1 MTSARPHES
10 TQAPVDG
17 ASKAAERTLQIDG
30 ALNARD
36 LGGLPAGDGRVIRR
50 GVVVRMDSPQFV
62 TESGGRALIDE
73 HGVRTVLDLRYPT
86 ESREGGIG
94 PLATDAVA
102 HVNIPIKSSDEQ
114 VAPGLRQMIEASEG
128 RPPAEVT
135 FEYYQGYFTAS
146 DGQAIVA
153 AVRELIRPDALP
165 AVVHC
170 AAGKDRTGTVVA
182 VALSAVGVPD
192 DVIADDYAAS
202 AAAVPGIVRR
212 LRDTGAYEELD
223 ESTIDMQLTRHDTMT
238 LLLTWIG
245 EQYGGA
251 REFLLARGFT
261 EADLQRLSDVL
272 VEDVA
277 VEGTA
282 GASRA

>member
-1 MTSARPHES
+1 MTDPAQ
-10 TQAPVDG
+10 TPVDG
-17 ASKAAERTLQIDG
+17 ASKASQRTLQVDG

-36 LGGLPAGDGRVIRR
+36 LGGMPAGDGRVIRR

-62 TESGGRALIDE
+62 TDDGARTLLDE
-73 HGVRTVLDLRYPT
+73 HGIRTVLDLRYPT
-86 ESREGGIG
+86 ESQEGGIG
-94 PLATDAVA
+94 PLATDAVT

-114 VAPGLRQMIEASEG
+114 VAPGLRQMIEAAEG

-153 AVRELIRPDALP
+153 AVRELVRPDALP

-170 AAGKDRTGTVVA
+170 AAGKDRTGAVVA
-182 VALSAVGVPD
+182 IALSAVGVPD
-192 DVIADDYAAS
+192 EVIADDYAAS
-202 AAAVPGIVRR
+202 AAAVAGIVRR

-238 LLLTWIG
+238 LLLAWIG

-261 EADLQRLSDVL
+261 EDDLQRLSDVL
-272 VEDVA
+272 VEDA
-277 VEGTA
+277 A
-282 GASRA
+282 